1 MDTVVD
7 LSEIGV
13 NLVGGTDTGLVTGA
27 RVDLALVSAKQ
38 GTVEASGFGS
48 RLQCSRF
55 SSRWLMRLSSRRRS
69 SGTSSEQRSK
79 PRLYQKVLSKEC

>member
-1 MDTVVD
+1 MD

-38 GTVEASGFGS
+38 GTVEASGVW
-48 RLQCSRF
+48 R
-55 SSRWLMRLSSRRRS
+55 
-69 SGTSSEQRSK
+69 
-79 PRLYQKVLSKEC
+79 